1 MQSIEQKDLYDYR
14 FLSGVEF
21 APGGKAAAF
30 VVSRADEEE
39 NGYQSHIWLWREGQA
54 APLTGL
60 GAERSFAW
68 LDENRL
74 LFAASRTKAEKKRA
88 EEGEVFTSYY
98 AIDIRGG
105 EAQKAFELP
114 IQAGSPRP
122 LDREKGLWLFAG
134 TIDAGEPEEYKMS
147 ADQRKELAARRKE
160 EADYEVLDEVPF
172 WLNGGGFINKRRT
185 ALFLYNMNTGSLER
199 LTAPLFDLSALAV
212 LGGKAYWM
220 GEEYAQKP
228 ALRQDLFCYDP
239 ADGSTRC
246 LYSARQY
253 DIEGLWAVGDKLAA
267 MGTQHL
273 HHGVN
278 ENCEFYRFDFEKAD
292 FVLWQHNEESL
303 WNSVGS
309 DCRYGGG
316 TQQKAAGEWLYF
328 TTTRRESSHLYRV
341 GDAGIQPVITRTGS
355 LDCFDICPET
365 GEILLVGMYD
375 MQLQELYRFDA
386 ASGEMTQLT
395 HLNQKALEGKYMAQ
409 PQPLQ
414 TESQGVTV
422 DGWVLL
428 PKDYDPAKKYPAIL
442 DIHGGPKTVYG
453 PVFYHEMQYWANLG
467 YFVFFCNPT
476 GSDGRGNEFADIRGK
491 YGTVDY
497 QNIMDFTDAVL
508 AAWPA
513 IDPARVGV
521 TGGSYGGFMTNW
533 IIGHTDRFVCAATQ
547 RSISNW
553 ISFWGV
559 SDIGPR
565 FAEDQAGA
573 DIFTGM
579 EKLWQHSP
587 LKYAG
592 NVTTP
597 TLFIHSDADYRCPI
611 EQGLQLYTALVQRG
625 VPARLCWFKGENHE
639 LSRSGKPK
647 HRLRRLT
654 EITNWMEKYT
664 RG

>member
-54 APLTGL
+54 TALTGL

-316 TQQKAAGEWLYF
+316 IQQKAAGEWLYF

-341 GDAGIQPVITRTGS
+341 GDEGIQPVITRTGS

-365 GEILLVGMYD
+365 GEILLVGASKMND
-375 MQLQELYRFDA
+375 AAACRAAIAAGIDALGENRVQEISSITRNLKIMAKEMDVPIIALSQLSRAVEKQGNNSSHRPQLSDLRDSGSIEQDADCVLFLYRDSYY
-386 ASGEMTQLT
+386 ASQ
-395 HLNQKALEGKYMAQ
+395 Q
-409 PQPLQ
+409 P
-414 TESQGVTV
+414 
-422 DGWVLL
+422 D
-428 PKDYDPAKKYPAIL
+428 
-442 DIHGGPKTVYG
+442 
-453 PVFYHEMQYWANLG
+453 
-467 YFVFFCNPT
+467 
-476 GSDGRGNEFADIRGK
+476 
-491 YGTVDY
+491 
-497 QNIMDFTDAVL
+497 
-508 AAWPA
+508 
-513 IDPARVGV
+513 
-521 TGGSYGGFMTNW
+521 
-533 IIGHTDRFVCAATQ
+533 
-547 RSISNW
+547 
-553 ISFWGV
+553 
-559 SDIGPR
+559 
-565 FAEDQAGA
+565 GA
-573 DIFTGM
+573 D
-579 EKLWQHSP
+579 
-587 LKYAG
+587 
-592 NVTTP
+592 V
-597 TLFIHSDADYRCPI
+597 DAD
-611 EQGLQLYTALVQRG
+611 TAECIVAKNRPG
-625 VPARLCWFKGENHE
+625 ETSTVPLGWDGAH
-639 LSRSGKPK
+639 
-647 HRLRRLT
+647 
-654 EITNWMEKYT
+654 T
-664 RG
+664 RFMDVDFGH